1 MWGSPWAGSEELWAK
16 TAQRALQTGFRV
28 SICLSFR
35 PHPKHKKLE
44 DLESAGADVFCFAD
58 SRLYVRARQFSQV
71 ARVLHRPLGEYL
83 RERLS
88 PLPAFFSTRPDVL
101 LISDGGCIPSPAVME
116 AVWKHHLPR
125 PYLILN
131 QGNWGEIHGQ
141 IPSTVHRK
149 KAAAFYQDARFA
161 LFVSESNLR
170 ATERQL
176 TQRLV
181 NARVVRNPVNLDCI
195 DPVPWPQ
202 EGSICFASVA
212 RLEAST
218 KGQDILFEVLSDDQ
232 WRHRDWHLCLYG
244 SGDDELYL
252 KGLSTFYGL
261 DDQLTFCGQSEDIRK
276 VWRAHHALMLPSRV
290 EGTPL
295 AMVEAM
301 LCARPVI
308 GTTVA
313 GIPEWVCDGRNGFLA
328 DAPTVNCFA
337 RTLETAWQ
345 HRADWQA
352 MGISGREDALKLYD
366 PAPAD
371 TLLSIVMSTVRTH
384 QNSCNVTLPQE
395 LVL

>member
-58 SRLYVRARQFSQV
+58 SRLYVRARQFSRV
-71 ARVLHRPLGEYL
+71 AGVLHRPLGEYL

-181 NARVVRNPVNLDCI
+181 NARGGQESCQPRLHRSGALAAGRIHLLCI
-195 DPVPWPQ
+195 GCAARSFHERTGHPFR
-202 EGSICFASVA
+202 SIERRSVA
-212 RLEAST
+212 ASRLAS
-218 KGQDILFEVLSDDQ
+218 
-232 WRHRDWHLCLYG
+232 
-244 SGDDELYL
+244 
-252 KGLSTFYGL
+252 
-261 DDQLTFCGQSEDIRK
+261 
-276 VWRAHHALMLPSRV
+276 LPLRQ
-290 EGTPL
+290 
-295 AMVEAM
+295 
-301 LCARPVI
+301 R
-308 GTTVA
+308 
-313 GIPEWVCDGRNGFLA
+313 R
-328 DAPTVNCFA
+328 
-337 RTLETAWQ
+337 
-345 HRADWQA
+345 
-352 MGISGREDALKLYD
+352 
-366 PAPAD
+366 
-371 TLLSIVMSTVRTH
+371 
-384 QNSCNVTLPQE
+384 
-395 LVL
+395 